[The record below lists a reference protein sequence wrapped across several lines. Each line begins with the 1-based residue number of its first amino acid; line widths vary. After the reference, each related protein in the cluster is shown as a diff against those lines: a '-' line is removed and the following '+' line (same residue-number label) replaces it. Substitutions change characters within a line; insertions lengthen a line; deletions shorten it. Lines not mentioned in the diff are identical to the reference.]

1 MNLCQ
6 VVNFEQLLGGISN
19 KKLRYYNLPN
29 AIIFEERRAAFLSGW
44 LFQSAG
50 VSCRRMMNKS
60 LSTSA
65 QHASLFQTNF
75 PPDEFSAHRAK
86 VFHKIGNNSL
96 AILQGAS
103 QTEEFD
109 IFRQSNEFYYLCGV
123 EVPNAYLLLDGR
135 SRKTILYL
143 PGCNPQQER
152 TEGPILNSDDSEL
165 AKTLTG
171 VDEVRNVG
179 ALSQDIVGATT
190 IYTPY
195 SHANQGITSEPFGQ
209 PTRTAYFINRLKILC
224 PSADIQDLSPII
236 SSLRIV
242 KSHTEIDVM
251 RRAGQLTAL
260 AVAEAMR
267 CTKPGIMEYQLGA
280 VADYIFLVNGAHGGA
295 YRPII
300 AGGTNAWHGHYYRN
314 NCELR
319 HGDLILMDYAPDYSN
334 YTSDIGRMWPVN
346 GKYSNWQR
354 ELYGFIVEYH
364 KVLLKLIRPGVLASQ
379 IMDEAAQE
387 MKQVTEKTTFSKP
400 CYKKSA
406 RQALEFRGH
415 LSHSVGMA
423 VHDGGNY
430 YLNPLVPGTVF
441 AVDPMI
447 WVPEERLYIR
457 VEDTVVV
464 TQDGIENLT
473 ELAPLEL
480 DDVEQLM
487 KEYGILQKLP
497 PLDDG

>member
-1 MNLCQ
+1 
-6 VVNFEQLLGGISN
+6 
-19 KKLRYYNLPN
+19 
-29 AIIFEERRAAFLSGW
+29 
-44 LFQSAG
+44 
-50 VSCRRMMNKS
+50 MMNKS

-65 QHASLFQTNF
+65 QPASLFQTNF

-96 AILQGAS
+96 SILQGAS

-123 EVPNAYLLLDGR
+123 EVPDAYLLLDGR

-179 ALSQDIVGATT
+179 ALSQDIAGATT
-190 IYTPY
+190 IYTPH

-209 PTRTAYFINRLKILC
+209 PTRTAYFIDRLKTLC

-242 KSHTEIDVM
+242 KSQTEIDVM

-280 VADYIFLVNGAHGGA
+280 VADYIFLVNGARGGA

-300 AGGTNAWHGHYYRN
+300 AGGQNAWHGHYYRN

-319 HGDLILMDYAPDYSN
+319 DGDLILMDYAPDYSN

-379 IMDEAAQE
+379 IMEEAARKME
-387 MKQVTEKTTFSKP
+387 RVIDITRFSKP
-400 CYKKSA
+400 CYEKSA

-430 YLNPLVPGTVF
+430 HLNPLVPGTVF

-464 TQDGIENLT
+464 TQDGIKNLT

-487 KEYGILQKLP
+487 KEDGILQKLP
-497 PLDDG
+497 PQRRLETCATIAHQCCCVATCAWVTGGV